1 MPRAYDRLADF
12 IPLEELDA
20 QLRVLH
26 AKVATYVDDMPSH
39 ADVIARYCGETKP
52 LRQVAMT

>member
-12 IPLEELDA
+12 IPREELDA
-20 QLRVLH
+20 QLRDLH
-26 AKVATYVDDMPSH
+26 ARVAAHVDDMPSH
-39 ADVIARYCGETKP
+39 DEVIARYCGEATP